1 MMFNISRTCWSID
14 ESTIIVVAVDS
25 QSNFILFLE
34 IGPFP
39 ISNEEAADVDGEIED
54 DMFLFPVSR
63 LAEISPIFRT

>member
-1 MMFNISRTCWSID
+1 M
-14 ESTIIVVAVDS
+14 AVDS

-54 DMFLFPVSR
+54 DIFLFPVSR